1 MWGETSDELNE
12 KYLIFTDVDWSIPK
26 CILFSFR
33 SGIVWILSP
42 KRNGKDILIYYF
54 IYPSTSFN
62 FPLNFNLKSTWFW
75 KEQEP
80 CLLELCSVGMQ
91 RRAFKAQIMDKV
103 LFFNS
108 CPFSVNLCSPMP
120 KMKIMA
126 KTLYY
131 EKWLWAGSG
140 NTGDS
145 ATKTL
150 RHMFVQIKWKKIIF
164 LQNCFRF
171 CRIFRKHKRQ
181 WPLGWFLKYNGKLFA
196 LAGEVKG
203 YSIRTLFA
211 ASEFI

>member
-1 MWGETSDELNE
+1 MWVETSDELNE
-12 KYLIFTDVDWSIPK
+12 KYFIFTDVDWSIPK

-103 LFFNS
+103 LFFNTQYL
-108 CPFSVNLCSPMP
+108 PFFCQ
-120 KMKIMA
+120 IMLTHA
-126 KTLYY
+126 KN
-131 EKWLWAGSG
+131 EE
-140 NTGDS
+140 N
-145 ATKTL
+145 
-150 RHMFVQIKWKKIIF
+150 FIII
-164 LQNCFRF
+164 N
-171 CRIFRKHKRQ
+171 KRRQ
-181 WPLGWFLKYNGKLFA
+181 G
-196 LAGEVKG
+196 
-203 YSIRTLFA
+203 
-211 ASEFI
+211 